1 MVRWYI
7 NRMRSVDMTET
18 QKIVWGLIG
27 GGLMFAI
34 LIGVIGMV
42 EADDMADCQKVHSY
56 QVCAHAIMR

>member
-1 MVRWYI
+1 ML
-7 NRMRSVDMTET
+7 DMTET
-18 QKIVWGLIG
+18 QKIVWGLFG